1 MKGKILEYK
10 INLQYKDRLFC
21 FLFGNE
27 KYKKYALSL
36 YNALNGVD
44 YQDESENRESS
55 NGLLLL

>member
-1 MKGKILEYK
+1 MEYK

-55 NGLLLL
+55 NGPLLL

>member
-1 MKGKILEYK
+1 MEYK

-36 YNALNGVD
+36 YNALIGVD